1 MKRMFKYL
9 RVEEWLTSKVTL
21 MLGIQLL
28 MLFMEG
34 ENYINAIK
42 QLAVF
47 FMYAAMFLAF
57 SYVSNDLSDIEV
69 DRMAGKKKVIA
80 GLPRS
85 VVYISLSA
93 FFIIGNIGVILLSN
107 RKVLC
112 LILIILTYFFGV
124 SYSALGIRFKEKG
137 VWGLLECSFA
147 QRCMPL
153 FMILCLRSFGRA
165 SLLVFAGWMCISFFD
180 GLRYILIHQYIDLE
194 NDMKSG
200 VATFISEAGKNYRG
214 AIISL
219 FVAEIVL
226 TILTLYP
233 LWRNEALLLLTVLA
247 LYVFFEYTCYVV
259 LDRYAGKDWFV
270 TFDSVPLEAF
280 YNIVFP
286 ILTGV
291 CFAKKAGLVMVIY
304 CIIIIVIC
312 LRSMIEKAKIT
323 RVYVNSKIKRR

>member
-93 FFIIGNIGVILLSN
+93 F
-107 RKVLC
+107 
-112 LILIILTYFFGV
+112 
-124 SYSALGIRFKEKG
+124 
-137 VWGLLECSFA
+137 W
-147 QRCMPL
+147 
-153 FMILCLRSFGRA
+153 
-165 SLLVFAGWMCISFFD
+165 
-180 GLRYILIHQYIDLE
+180 
-194 NDMKSG
+194 
-200 VATFISEAGKNYRG
+200 
-214 AIISL
+214 
-219 FVAEIVL
+219 
-226 TILTLYP
+226 
-233 LWRNEALLLLTVLA
+233 LLLNPSSHLT
-247 LYVFFEYTCYVV
+247 
-259 LDRYAGKDWFV
+259 
-270 TFDSVPLEAF
+270 
-280 YNIVFP
+280 
-286 ILTGV
+286 
-291 CFAKKAGLVMVIY
+291 
-304 CIIIIVIC
+304 
-312 LRSMIEKAKIT
+312 
-323 RVYVNSKIKRR
+323 